1 MILPVLIIFIMIGV
15 FTALIA
21 TDRGRPM
28 AVSIQLRK
36 PVYNIAGLLLPFVT
50 FGVWLLVGYVSDTSG
65 FKGFGFAILLAV
77 LFGISIIISF
87 LLSIL
92 SLHRRERFQVLTYLE
107 LVIYGILSFVVLAA
121 FLQ

>member
-1 MILPVLIIFIMIGV
+1 
-15 FTALIA
+15 
-21 TDRGRPM
+21 M

-107 LVIYGILSFVVLAA
+107 LVIYGILSFVVLGA